1 MLTNINIKNFTIID
15 QLDLSLPINMA
26 VITGETGAGKSVIVD
41 AIELALGKRAS
52 SDVVRHGCDRA
63 DISVQFDVGKI
74 PAAQQCLAN
83 YELATGNECLIRRV
97 ITKDGSSKNYING
110 VPTTLKQLRELRE
123 SLINIHGQHEFHNL
137 LSTETQRQLLD
148 NFANHGEL
156 ITQLNQCY
164 QQWRIKQNEFEVLN
178 EAAKQSTARIEFL
191 TYQIKELDKLNL
203 TPDVLESLNQEH
215 KQLANAD
222 KLTAH
227 FETALG
233 ALSDQEKN
241 NVISWLRHARNAL
254 QGVVNVN
261 EKINNVI
268 ELIDNSIIQTEE
280 AAAELRHHLRAVEN
294 DPQRFLQLEQ
304 QIAKIHDQA
313 TRHRIPAAQLP
324 QFYQQMKDELA
335 QLVNSDS
342 KLNELQQEIKKLM
355 QQYLSLAQQLTE
367 SRKKTA
373 KKLEQLVTEN
383 MWQLGMREGKFT
395 IELATQTCET
405 PLLNGLEK
413 INFLV
418 NLNPGQAL
426 QPLNKVASGGELSRI
441 SLAIQVITAQNTAT
455 PTLVFDEVDVGIGG
469 ATAEIVGKLL
479 RELGSSAQVICITHL
494 PQVAAKGHHHL
505 LVEKIIDHQLTRAT
519 ISLLNNQQRITEIA
533 RMLGGINITPETLA
547 HAKQMING

>member
-1 MLTNINIKNFTIID
+1 MLTHINIKNFTIID
-15 QLDLSLPINMA
+15 QLELSLPVNMA

-52 SDVVRHGCDRA
+52 SDIVRHGCDRA
-63 DISVQFDVGKI
+63 DISVQFDISRI
-74 PAAQQCLAN
+74 PAAQQCLTN
-83 YELATGNECLIRRV
+83 YELSAGDECLIRRV

-137 LSTETQRQLLD
+137 LSAETQRQLLD
-148 NFANHGEL
+148 NFANHGAL
-156 ITQLNQCY
+156 VAQLNQCY
-164 QQWRIKQNEFEVLN
+164 QQWRIKQNEFDFLN
-178 EAAKQSTARIEFL
+178 EAAKQSTARVEFL

-241 NVISWLRHARNAL
+241 NVISWLRYARNAL
-254 QGVVNVN
+254 QSVANVN
-261 EKINNVI
+261 EKINDVI
-268 ELIDNSIIQTEE
+268 ALIDNSIIQTEE
-280 AAAELRHHLRAVEN
+280 AAAELRHHLRAIEN

-304 QIAKIHDQA
+304 QLAKIHDQA

-342 KLNELQQEIKKLM
+342 KLNELQQEIKKLA
-355 QQYLSLAQQLTE
+355 QQYLSLAQQLTA

-383 MWQLGMREGKFT
+383 MWQLGMREGKFE
-395 IELATQTCET
+395 IELATQTYEV

-505 LVEKIIDHQLTRAT
+505 LVEKIIDNKLTRAT

-533 RMLGGINITPETLA
+533 RMLGGINITSETLA
-547 HAKQMING
+547 HAKQMCEL